1 MFFGQTAVD
10 ATSLHLDATFTIPA
24 ALRPVT
30 TYYGALAV
38 YNNQGEAFLFVNEN
52 GKVGAQWWGGATVT
66 YLAGQIVWIAG
77 A

>member
-1 MFFGQTAVD
+1 MFFGQTAVASAD
-10 ATSLHLDATFTIPA
+10 QPLYATFTIPA

-38 YNNQGEAFLFVNEN
+38 YNNQGEAFLFVGEN
-52 GKVGAQWWGGATVT
+52 GRVGAQWWGGSTVT